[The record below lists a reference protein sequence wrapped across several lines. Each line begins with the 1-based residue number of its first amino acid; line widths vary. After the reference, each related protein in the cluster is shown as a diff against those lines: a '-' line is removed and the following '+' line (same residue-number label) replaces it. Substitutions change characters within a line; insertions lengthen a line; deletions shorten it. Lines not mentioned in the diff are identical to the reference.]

1 MSRAFGHLYVDG
13 GSTAQT
19 ITCGTPAA
27 MTGFTTAGEAST
39 QDGSLKVQVVAASDK
54 ITVKKGRYL
63 VKFDCSGYVD
73 VTSDLADL
81 TAKLYTD
88 NATAATFAAYAGL
101 SARGTFGEVDAYGHL
116 GFNGII
122 EITADSADLKV
133 YVDAAFAATDSS
145 ETTVDFYPVHAQLT
159 VVHIG

>member
-1 MSRAFGHLYVDG
+1 MAAFGHLYVDG

-39 QDGSLKVQVVAASDK
+39 QDGNLKVQVVAASDK
-54 ITVKKGRYL
+54 ITVKKGRYF
-63 VKFDCSGYVD
+63 VNFDVSGYVD

-101 SARGTFGEVDAYGHL
+101 SARGSFGEIDAYGHL
-116 GFNGII
+116 GFSGVI

-133 YVDAAFAATDSS
+133 YVDASFAAIDSS

-159 VVHIG
+159 VLALV

>member
-13 GSTAQT
+13 GSTLQT

-27 MTGFTTAGEAST
+27 MTGFATAGEAST
-39 QDGSLKVQVVAASDK
+39 QDGSLKIQVVAASDK
-54 ITVKKGRYL
+54 ITVKKGRYF
-63 VKFDCSGYVD
+63 VNFDCSGYTD
-73 VTSDLADL
+73 VTSDFADI

-101 SARGTFGEVDAYGHL
+101 SARASFSEVDTYGHL
-116 GFNGII
+116 GFSGVI

-133 YVDAAFAATDSS
+133 YVDATFASTDSS
-145 ETTVDFYPVHAQLT
+145 ETTVDFTPVHAQLT
-159 VVHIG
+159 VLHLA